1 MNELKKV
8 ESDIRLDN
16 LKTELK
22 KENFIRE
29 IKNGLGDHI
38 KVNGGKVKKIKKSF
52 FKRTWEKFL
61 KIF

>member
-1 MNELKKV
+1 MNELKKI
-8 ESDIRLDN
+8 ESDIQLEK

-22 KENFIRE
+22 KEKFIKD

-38 KVNGGKVKKIKKSF
+38 KVNGGSVKKIKKSF
-52 FKRTWEKFL
+52 IRRIWEKVL

>member
-1 MNELKKV
+1 MNEFKKI
-8 ESDIRLDN
+8 ESDIQLEK

-22 KENFIRE
+22 KEKFIKD

-38 KVNGGKVKKIKKSF
+38 KVNGGSVKKIKKSF
-52 FKRTWEKFL
+52 IKRIWEKVL

>member
-1 MNELKKV
+1 MNEFKKV
-8 ESDIRLDN
+8 ESDMKLDK

-22 KENFIRE
+22 KENFIKE

-38 KVNGGKVKKIKKSF
+38 KVNGGKLKKIKRSF
-52 FKRTWEKFL
+52 FKRTWEKVL